1 MTGIAPNYVALVVS
15 IIKER
20 ADFVS
25 EFWNLSHYFFRAPKS
40 YDTKSLKKVWK
51 EDSAN
56 LMLDFSESLRVFEAQ
71 SVSSWKLEVKQLAEQ
86 KGVGVGK
93 VMMPLRIAVVG
104 SLEGADLFEILLC
117 IGKDEAAAR
126 IKKLIDKA

>member
-1 MTGIAPNYVALVVS
+1 MVS

-25 EFWNLSHYFFRAPKS
+25 EFWNLSHYFFRAPKN
-40 YDTKSLKKVWK
+40 YDTKSLKKAWK

-56 LMLDFSESLRVFEAQ
+56 LMLDLSESLKVFNAQ
-71 SVSSWKLEVKQLAEQ
+71 SVSSWKQEVKQWAEQ